1 MYNDPSPS
9 LKAAR
14 LKQLAEAEGA
24 LADCEATIGRIRD
37 RLRSAVLTERA
48 SDSMYWSRLQL
59 LRCEQV
65 LASQGERQQPRKGAS

>member
-37 RLRSAVLTERA
+37 RLRSAVWTERA
-48 SDSMYWSRLQL
+48 EEAAYFGRLQL
-59 LRCEQV
+59 LRLEQV
-65 LASQGERQQPRKGAS
+65 LASQGERQQPRKGG